1 MTMTLERAPAKG
13 ANSLHR
19 MTPSQQRAYELMLAT
34 IPGAAITV
42 LKGDVGM
49 GKSLVIG
56 HLQSELGGTVYSLAQ
71 IVTESAKRG
80 AGHLEE
86 ALVDFITGAF
96 QHDDLVFVEDIT
108 MLDGIGNDQVV
119 DRPRYLHHVMGAVYE
134 RIMAAGGKLVIAT
147 ADRLNRNHSTKAA
160 VIEMD
165 SLASEDYLAIIS
177 NRAAG
182 GLTSDFDSDKIS
194 RTFKKLTGHQISAA
208 MNMLVEQ
215 GDRQPSAET
224 FIETMDRI
232 KTRSNLVVDDV
243 EDVTLEGLVGIDG
256 VVRELMRTIVIP
268 MTQPE
273 LARELGLKPARGV
286 LLHGEPGTGKTT
298 IGRALARQ
306 MKGKFFIMDGSTK
319 PEKAGPLLDAAEASS
334 PSVFFIDDADV
345 IFKNGEN
352 SGFAR
357 KLLTKL
363 DGLESESI
371 GNVCIIMTAMD
382 VADMPPAIVRSGRVE
397 VWLHMEQPD
406 AKKRTDL
413 IRYYAKSLPQE
424 LRGFDEQ
431 KLVAA
436 TDGFVPADLRGL
448 VGDARG
454 HIAYDRHKGRPVR
467 SFEQYLL
474 KAAGEIHE
482 RKAVLAGLAGKK
494 PVKAKLPKKLVPPP
508 CTDGLCT

>member
-1 MTMTLERAPAKG
+1 
-13 ANSLHR
+13 

-49 GKSLVIG
+49 GKSLVIA
-56 HLQSELGGTVYSLAQ
+56 HLQSQLGGTVYSLNQVIAE
-71 IVTESAKRG
+71 IAKRG
-80 AGHLEE
+80 AGHVEE
-86 ALVDFITGAF
+86 TIVDFITGAF
-96 QHDDLVFVEDIT
+96 QHDDLVFVDDIT
-108 MLDGIGNDQVV
+108 MLDPLGGDRFV
-119 DRPRYLHHVMGAVYE
+119 DRPKYLHHIMAAVYE
-134 RIMAAGGKLVIAT
+134 RIMASGAKLVVAT
-147 ADRLNRNHSTKAA
+147 ADRPNSNHATKAA
-160 VIEMD
+160 LIEMD
-165 SLASEDYLAIIS
+165 GLSSEDYLAIIS
-177 NRAAG
+177 NLAT
-182 GLTSDFDSDKIS
+182 GLGSDFDSDKVA
-194 RTFKKLTGHQISAA
+194 RTYKKLTGHQISAA
-208 MNMLVEQ
+208 MNLLREQ
-215 GDRQPSAET
+215 GDLRPSADA
-224 FIETMDRI
+224 FISTMGQI
-232 KTRSNLVVDDV
+232 KARSNLVVDDV
-243 EDVTLEGLVGIDG
+243 EDVTLDGLVGIDG

-273 LARELGLKPARGV
+273 LARELGIKPARGV

-319 PEKAGPLLDAAEASS
+319 PDGAGPLLDAAEASA

-406 AKKRTDL
+406 AKKRTEL

-474 KAAGEIHE
+474 KAAGEIQE

-494 PVKAKLPKKLVPPP
+494 QVKAKLPKRLVPPP